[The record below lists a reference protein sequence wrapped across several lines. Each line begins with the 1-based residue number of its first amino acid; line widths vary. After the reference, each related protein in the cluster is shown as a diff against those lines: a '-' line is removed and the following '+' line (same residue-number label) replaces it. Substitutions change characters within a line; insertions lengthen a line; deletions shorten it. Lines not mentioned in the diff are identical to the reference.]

1 MSIDFI
7 AFIAVFLGMGL
18 TRAIANLQ
26 NVEFRINH
34 RFTHDVTELDY
45 RLF

>member
-1 MSIDFI
+1 MSIDPI
-7 AFIAVFLGMGL
+7 AFIAVLLGMGS
-18 TRAIANLQ
+18 TRAIANLR

-34 RFTHDVTELDY
+34 RFVDDVTELDY

>member
-1 MSIDFI
+1 MSIDPI
-7 AFIAVFLGMGL
+7 AFIAVLLGIGS
-18 TRAIANLQ
+18 TGAIANLQ

-34 RFTHDVTELDY
+34 RFVDDVTELDY

>member
-1 MSIDFI
+1 MSIDPI
-7 AFIAVFLGMGL
+7 AFIAVFLGMRS
-18 TRAIANLQ
+18 TRAIANLR

-34 RFTHDVTELDY
+34 QFVDDVTELDY